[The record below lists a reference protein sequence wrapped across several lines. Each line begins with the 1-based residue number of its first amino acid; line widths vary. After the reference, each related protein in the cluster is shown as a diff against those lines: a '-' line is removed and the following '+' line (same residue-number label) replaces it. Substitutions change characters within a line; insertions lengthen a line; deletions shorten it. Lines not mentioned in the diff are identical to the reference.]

1 LTWPRS
7 YDRADGLETVSAH
20 ASSDDRF
27 MKRETVRY
35 LKDLAYYSSIGFQ
48 VALPIIICFYIGS
61 YLDKNVFHSTP
72 WVTLIFLALG
82 IAAGFRNIA
91 LMIKKIRKL

>member
-1 LTWPRS
+1 MH
-7 YDRADGLETVSAH
+7 V
-20 ASSDDRF
+20 SSDDRF

-48 VALPIIICFYIGS
+48 VALPIIICIYIGS
-61 YLDKNVFHSTP
+61 YLDEKVFHSTP
-72 WVTLIFLALG
+72 WATLIFLAVG
-82 IAAGFRNIA
+82 IAAGFKNIA

>member
-1 LTWPRS
+1 MIGA
-7 YDRADGLETVSAH
+7 YGLEAISVHVS
-20 ASSDDRF
+20 SGDRS

-35 LKDLAYYSSIGFQ
+35 LKDTAYYSSIGFQ

-61 YLDKNVFHSTP
+61 YLDEHVFHSTP
-72 WVTLIFLALG
+72 WATLIFLALG

-91 LMIKKIRKL
+91 LMIKKIQRM

>member
-1 LTWPRS
+1 
-7 YDRADGLETVSAH
+7 
-20 ASSDDRF
+20 

-48 VALPIIICFYIGS
+48 VALPIIICIYIGS
-61 YLDKNVFHSTP
+61 YLDEKVFHSTP
-72 WVTLIFLALG
+72 WATLIFLAVG
-82 IAAGFRNIA
+82 IAAGFKNIA

>member
-1 LTWPRS
+1 MIGA
-7 YDRADGLETVSAH
+7 YGLETVSAPVLS
-20 ASSDDRF
+20 ADRF

-61 YLDKNVFHSTP
+61 YLDEKVFNSTP
-72 WVTLIFLALG
+72 WATLVMLAMG
-82 IAAGFRNIA
+82 IAAGFRNIL
-91 LMIKKIRKL
+91 LMIKRVRKL

>member
-1 LTWPRS
+1 MIGA
-7 YDRADGLETVSAH
+7 YGLESVSALV
-20 ASSDDRF
+20 SGDDHF

-61 YLDKNVFHSTP
+61 YLDEKIFHSTP
-72 WVTLIFLALG
+72 WATLIMLAVG
-82 IAAGFRNIA
+82 IAAGFRNIM
-91 LMIKKIRKL
+91 LMIKRIRKL